1 MKRIAPYIAALL
13 LSVISFGEVRATPLV
28 ADLSNYRID
37 IDARFIGTRLFLF
50 GSRNENGDIVVVIRG
65 PKREYTVRRKERTVG
80 VWVNRRYIEFEAAPE
95 FYAIASSKPLAEL
108 SHPRLI
114 ELLEIGS
121 DSLLNV
127 KKVSSR
133 KLDVTEF
140 QTAFLEEQYS
150 KGLYNQEQPL
160 QFVGDSLFKA
170 TFEFPDT
177 IPKGDY
183 HAEIYL
189 LQDDR
194 LVATQSIPINVRKVG
209 LDGIITTLAHDS
221 PLFYGLMCI
230 VIALSAGWTANR
242 VFARMK

>member
-1 MKRIAPYIAALL
+1 MTRIAATIALL
-13 LSVISFGEVRATPLV
+13 LLSAASLGDARATPLV

-50 GSRNENGDIVVVIRG
+50 GSRNENGDIIVVIRG
-65 PKREYTVRRKERTVG
+65 PKREYTVRRKERTAG

-95 FYAIASSKPLAEL
+95 FYAIASSRPLAEL
-108 SHPRLI
+108 SHPRLLD
-114 ELLEIGS
+114 LLEIGS
-121 DSLLNV
+121 DTLLNV

-133 KLDVTEF
+133 KLDVAEF
-140 QTAFLEEQYS
+140 QTAFLENQYGQ
-150 KGLYNQEQPL
+150 GLYNQPQEL
-160 QFVGDSLFKA
+160 QFIGDSLFKA

-183 HAEIYL
+183 HAEVYL
-189 LQDDR
+189 LQNDQ

-209 LDGIITTLAHDS
+209 LDGVITTLAHDS
-221 PLFYGLMCI
+221 PIFYGLMCI
-230 VIALSAGWTANR
+230 LIALSAGWTANR